1 MQGIHEF
8 IPTDKKISYINALLR
23 VGFDTVDAG
32 SFVSAKAIPQMRDT
46 KEVLKSL
53 DMQDAKS
60 KILVIVGNV
69 RGAAEAAAFDEVT
82 CIGFPF
88 SISETFQRRNT
99 NSGIKESLGRTLE
112 MLEIC
117 AGKNKELVVYISMAF
132 GNPYGEEWSADIA
145 ASWVDTLVKSGVKTI
160 SLADTIGSSTP
171 ESIEYLFGSIL
182 PSYPGVEFGAH
193 LHTRPGEWKEK
204 MESAWKAGCRR
215 FDGAVKGFGGCPM
228 ATDKL
233 TGNMPTE
240 KMLEFFGGKN
250 VKLREDE
257 DSFRLALD
265 LAIRTF
271 PAELPQV

>member
-117 AGKNKELVVYISMAF
+117 AGKNKELVVYISML
-132 GNPYGEEWSADIA
+132 
-145 ASWVDTLVKSGVKTI
+145 LVI
-160 SLADTIGSSTP
+160 
-171 ESIEYLFGSIL
+171 
-182 PSYPGVEFGAH
+182 
-193 LHTRPGEWKEK
+193 
-204 MESAWKAGCRR
+204 
-215 FDGAVKGFGGCPM
+215 
-228 ATDKL
+228 
-233 TGNMPTE
+233 
-240 KMLEFFGGKN
+240 
-250 VKLREDE
+250 
-257 DSFRLALD
+257 
-265 LAIRTF
+265 
-271 PAELPQV
+271 